1 MVLKNNLLSVAK
13 ELGSAG
19 CYGSFDL
26 QQENLLCLETVF
38 SSLRF
43 EEKVEHSRGR
53 EGGTEGGREG
63 GKERGR
69 NRGRE
74 RGRNRGSEKGR
85 R

>member
-26 QQENLLCLETVF
+26 QQENLLCLETIF

-43 EEKVEHSRGR
+43 EEKVEHSRR
-53 EGGTEGGREG
+53 EG
-63 GKERGR
+63 GR

-74 RGRNRGSEKGR
+74 RGREGEREGGREGEREGR